1 MKISD
6 DFKKELETIMEKW
19 IKLLHDLDPNFMETL
34 KLQLDYENRL
44 ENLQTF
50 LRKEV
55 DKEVEKAFHSEFP
68 NEEYTPNV
76 KMELAKITSNY
87 HDQLLETIK
96 KLE

>member
-1 MKISD
+1 MEISD
-6 DFKKELETIMEKW
+6 DFRNEIEIILKKW
-19 IKLLHDLDPNFMETL
+19 IKLLHNLDPKFLEML

-55 DKEVEKAFHSEFP
+55 DKEIEKVFHSEFP
-68 NEEYTPNV
+68 NEEYTSNV
-76 KMELAKITSNY
+76 KKEIDKITSNY
-87 HDQLLETIK
+87 HEQLLKTIE

>member
-1 MKISD
+1 MEIPD
-6 DFKKELETIMEKW
+6 DFKNELETIMKKW
-19 IKLLHDLDPNFMETL
+19 IKLLHDLDPKFMEML

-44 ENLQTF
+44 ENLQIF

-55 DKEVEKAFHSEFP
+55 DKEIEKAFHSEFP
-68 NEEYTPNV
+68 NDEYTPNV
-76 KMELAKITSNY
+76 KKELAKITSKY

>member
-1 MKISD
+1 LEISE

-19 IKLLHDLDPNFMETL
+19 IKLLHDLDPEFMEML

-55 DKEVEKAFHSEFP
+55 DTEIEKAFHSEFP
-68 NEEYTPNV
+68 NDKYTPSV
-76 KMELAKITSNY
+76 KKELTKITSNY
-87 HDQLLETIK
+87 HDQLLETIT
-96 KLE
+96 KLQ